1 MQDDRFEAMKKTNFR
16 IAQCVRL
23 KWELEPPVD
32 IPTGAIGR
40 VTRISPW
47 GMCGSALKSES
58 RGFPSAKWSILNRH
72 SDSDVI
78 VI

>member
-16 IAQCVRL
+16 IGQCVRL

-47 GMCGSALKSES
+47 
-58 RGFPSAKWSILNRH
+58 
-72 SDSDVI
+72 DVW
-78 VI
+78 VRFEKRVVRLPFGEVEHPKQAQRQ